1 MRRRTAIA
9 LVALAA
15 VGAGL
20 ALTAGGG
27 AGAGAGAT
35 AANANAAIVRC
46 EGAAAIEFRCF
57 ERRAAELV
65 RSRGARY
72 ALHDLARQRA
82 RNGYVRAA
90 CHQLTHRIGRAA
102 GAIGGI
108 RAFED
113 GRPLCSSGYYHGVV
127 ESVMQKIGAGN
138 VVARAQS
145 VCAPLRERER
155 ERHSADH
162 YNCTHGMGH
171 GFMGAFA
178 SDIFASL
185 KGCDALAERWE
196 RHNCHGG
203 VFMENLSAIDNAERP
218 PTALRPREPLYPCT
232 AVASRYRE
240 PCFDKQ
246 TSYALYVTDSDF
258 AQVFRLCAR
267 TQPAFRGACYRGL
280 GGDVA
285 VVAAKHVFDPRARA
299 LSRVRRLPARPQP
312 SGPARL
318 RDRRGARHPARPR
331 FRRRPDR
338 GLLPR
343 ARRRGVASR
352 LPACPRRG
360 VSRAAVA
367 ARREARGEPA
377 AQREQHHRVTG
388 LPATPARGRRPAES
402 PSLWGLRAGLDGE
415 MPVVEVEPL
424 VLVGV
429 TAR

>member
-1 MRRRTAIA
+1 MSRTTIA

-20 ALTAGGG
+20 ALAAGGG
-27 AGAGAGAT
+27 AGAGRGAGAD
-35 AANANAAIVRC
+35 AHAAIVRC
-46 EGAAAIEFRCF
+46 EGAATLEFRCF
-57 ERRAAELV
+57 ERRSAGLV

-72 ALHDLARQRA
+72 ALRDLVRQRA

-113 GRPLCSSGYYHGVV
+113 GRPLCSSGYYHGVI
-127 ESVMQKIGAGN
+127 ESVMEKIGSAH
-138 VVARAQS
+138 VIARARS

-155 ERHSADH
+155 HSAEH

-171 GFMGAFA
+171 GFMGVFA

-218 PTALRPREPLYPCT
+218 PTALRPHEPLYPCT

-258 AQVFRLCAR
+258 AQVFRLCAG

-299 LSRVRRLPARPQP
+299 LSRVRLCRLGPSRQARRDCVI
-312 SGPARL
+312 GAVRVIL
-318 RDRRGARHPARPR
+318 RDLSAGAAQTAAFCRGLRGGELHRACLRARDEAYRELPLQPGTRRAPGAR
-331 FRRRPDR
+331 
-338 GLLPR
+338 
-343 ARRRGVASR
+343 S
-352 LPACPRRG
+352 
-360 VSRAAVA
+360 
-367 ARREARGEPA
+367 
-377 AQREQHHRVTG
+377 
-388 LPATPARGRRPAES
+388 AT
-402 PSLWGLRAGLDGE
+402 
-415 MPVVEVEPL
+415 
-424 VLVGV
+424 
-429 TAR
+429 